1 MSVNPLVTWDS
12 HSFLRIPPR
21 TSPSEMW
28 VIWHEARG
36 VFWCQ
41 FTFSISKAQFLS
53 GNFKLK
59 NFNKAL
65 KWIDLRSSG
74 LCALGFR
81 AHCAYSAT
89 AAAPS
94 CFSSHHSEFCPHSA
108 VSFPLNVPVFF
119 WQIIIYLTFIYVHL
133 APTLFWELV
142 KGRSGLHFIV
152 CLIAVLLAYGSYQVS
167 EWINSKCSINGSSWY
182 VFSFRY
188 FFFWPY
194 YAACGILVSWPGIK
208 LMPLAL

>member
-81 AHCAYSAT
+81 AHCACSAT

-94 CFSSHHSEFCPHSA
+94 CFSSHRSEFCPHSA

-119 WQIIIYLTFIYVHL
+119 LADNYIPNFHICTFSSDPILGARERQKWFAFHCVSHCS
-133 APTLFWELV
+133 TFGIWEL
-142 KGRSGLHFIV
+142 S
-152 CLIAVLLAYGSYQVS
+152 
-167 EWINSKCSINGSSWY
+167 SKWMN
-182 VFSFRY
+182 
-188 FFFWPY
+188 
-194 YAACGILVSWPGIK
+194 
-208 LMPLAL
+208 